1 MLIEFRC
8 TNLSDFDAAKG
19 RYIECDELIIAS
31 DDKVGKLVKCPKCD
45 QMVEVP
51 LNYEGAESA
60 TRAGQADTQRSVG
73 RSPVKQKA
81 DVRAD
86 AMVAQNIVKPAI
98 AESATDRNADS
109 LKPGNLFS
117 DDVEDS
123 AGSEGPRTVH
133 DVNRKRCPQCGSSL
147 DDHGKCSLCHYVEP
161 QFESKTARLEDI
173 HVQLAGFQL
182 WVSEIVSEGASFSTI
197 AVVASSLFA
206 FACLILTLIAVLVG
220 EILWAVILACV
231 FVVYVLA
238 VFKAWQLTKNP
249 RARLNFWQ
257 RPFWNLVLSVARIL
271 NWQKYDNR
279 YAGRKIINL
288 RNAPIVDEKVAY
300 LEDLGNCQVLDLEN
314 TLITDKGLVPLY
326 GLNQLHC
333 LVVRRTAVTQE
344 GIFRL
349 QQANP
354 RLWIWD

>member
-31 DDKVGKLVKCPKCD
+31 DDHVGKLVKCPKCD
-45 QMVEVP
+45 QMVDVP
-51 LNYEGAESA
+51 LNDEGAESA
-60 TRAGQADTQRSVG
+60 RRTDSADTQRSVG
-73 RSPVKQKA
+73 RSPVKQKT

-86 AMVAQNIVKPAI
+86 GMVAQNIVKS
-98 AESATDRNADS
+98 SATDRNAES

-117 DDVEDS
+117 DDVEDAAGS
-123 AGSEGPRTVH
+123 AGTPTVH

-161 QFESKTARLEDI
+161 KFKTKTARLEDI

-182 WVSEIVSEGASFSTI
+182 WVSEIVSEGASFSMI
-197 AVVASSLFA
+197 AVVVSSLFA

-231 FVVYVLA
+231 LVVYVLA

-257 RPFWNLVLSVARIL
+257 RPFWNLVLLTARIL
-271 NWQKYDNR
+271 KWQKYDNR

-300 LEDLGNCQVLDLEN
+300 LEDLSKCQVLDLEN

-333 LVVRRTAVTQE
+333 LVIRRTAVTQE